1 MKEELHITASSL
13 VPNELYEIFLRLNH
27 FMGTFMSRG
36 VFCADDL
43 GEIDVSTMAPLRG
56 TYSGVRPMGLFEGL
70 LPCED
75 FRYGNYCKC
84 TPPNPFKFDVE
95 LRDCTGKVLCSVPII
110 KRWIHPA
117 VVRREIEEDGLC
129 GTLFKPPGDGPF
141 PTILDMSGAGG
152 GINEHKGATLSS
164 EGFCVFSLAFFQ
176 YKTLIS
182 DLNDLDLDYFRKA
195 IHWLI
200 ALPFTR
206 KEIGIQG
213 VSFGGLLVNMLA
225 VRHPEIIAVCSI
237 NGGHVISEYARIKE
251 NGKILPYTDTPTNM
265 LYYLNQTMC
274 YDKTVKYMVVTE
286 EADMKVETAPK
297 RTAFRYV
304 SFQKIL
310 ASRYTARRLSHV
322 ASRVI
327 MHRRCGTAQ
336 QTGGGCRRQVF
347 HGTNASLDD
356 LSTPTVFVTR
366 LHEKKLK
373 ESGHYVEVDFAPGGH
388 LMEPPYFPGHQ
399 VVYAKIAG
407 CIQAYGGEP
416 CLHGAGQN
424 KIWPNTVAFFKRF
437 LGEPQPLE
445 DYREMSE
452 APRSHL

>member
-1 MKEELHITASSL
+1 MLHIDKPDTLMKEELHITASSL
-13 VPNELYEIFLRLNH
+13 VPNELYEIFLSYEKMRMAFNKPDILSYALMLNH

-84 TPPNPFKFDVE
+84 TPPNPFKFDVDANGSE
-95 LRDCTGKVLCSVPII
+95 YCYES
-110 KRWIHPA
+110 
-117 VVRREIEEDGLC
+117 EI
-129 GTLFKPPGDGPF
+129 TSGDGPF

-304 SFQKIL
+304 
-310 ASRYTARRLSHV
+310 
-322 ASRVI
+322 
-327 MHRRCGTAQ
+327 
-336 QTGGGCRRQVF
+336 
-347 HGTNASLDD
+347 ASLDD

>member
-1 MKEELHITASSL
+1 MLHIDKADTLMKEELSITASSL

-43 GEIDVSTMAPLRG
+43 GEIDVSRMAPLRG

-70 LPCED
+70 MPCED

-95 LRDCTGKVLCSVPII
+95 LRDCTGKVLCSIPII

-129 GTLFKPPGDGPF
+129 GTLFIPPGDGPF

-164 EGFCVFSLAFFQ
+164 EGFCVLSLAFFQ

-200 ALPFTR
+200 SLPFT
-206 KEIGIQG
+206 KNEIGIQG

-286 EADMKVETAPK
+286 EADMRVETAPK

-304 SFQKIL
+304 
-310 ASRYTARRLSHV
+310 
-322 ASRVI
+322 
-327 MHRRCGTAQ
+327 
-336 QTGGGCRRQVF
+336 
-347 HGTNASLDD
+347 ASLDD

-373 ESGHYVEVDFAPGGH
+373 DSGHYVEVDFAPGGH

-399 VVYAKIAG
+399 IVYAKIAG

-437 LGEPQPLE
+437 LGEPQPLA
-445 DYREMSE
+445 DYRNANES
-452 APRSHL
+452 PRAHL